1 MERFVLL
8 DIIHSFAYSL
18 THYCIGFYQFVRRK
32 YKPVKFK
39 EEYSVDATKVVDGI
53 WSYAQ
58 TKILEHTEKRPIKK
72 QTDKKKKKK
81 KTIGIV

>member
-1 MERFVLL
+1 M
-8 DIIHSFAYSL
+8 
-18 THYCIGFYQFVRRK
+18 RRK

-39 EEYSVDATKVVDGI
+39 EEYSIDATKVVDGI

-72 QTDKKKKKK
+72 QAEKKKRKK
-81 KTIGIV
+81 KTTDSFA